1 MSIQLRFILTYIS
14 IVFVFIILLFL
25 SGFLIF
31 FSITWDADFV
41 RKLYSHSYEYKL
53 LTPEEENAS
62 SHGS

>member
-1 MSIQLRFILTYIS
+1 MSIQLRFILAYIS

-31 FSITWDADFV
+31 FSITGDADFV

-53 LTPEEENAS
+53 LS
-62 SHGS
+62 QKKKMHS